1 MNFRIYFLKLAARHP
16 AWRFFI
22 SLIHSSIFFCFS
34 FILYVL
40 NILRVEIVVGLVFS
54 VPPII
59 ILTYTFFL
67 RRFANPTKLEEL
79 LKLKERKDKE
89 REIERAIEKERKDKE
104 RESKERESKE
114 REIERAIEKERKDKE
129 KKEEEKE
136 EEKRIKDNYLDIGL
150 GHILPKTI
158 EKIRNPITDKRFIK
172 IDTTYTGGEFS
183 KADFCQI
190 YTVKYMPTLLH
201 EIRKELIDE
210 LIENEM
216 KYDEWKKFI
225 KKKYDPLLIEGGM
238 KEFLYKN
245 GQFLYR
251 MDLNSWK
258 STNNEWGLLVEI
270 IFEKLIE
277 YFLENGWTL
286 SSNQFE
292 QEVFLP
298 VTLGTQSKTLVYK
311 QVFYLHPPE
320 K

>member
-22 SLIHSSIFFCFS
+22 SLIHSIIFFCFS

-40 NILRVEIVVGLVFS
+40 NILRVEIVVGLVFW

-67 RRFANPTKLEEL
+67 RRFTTKLEEL

-89 REIERAIEKERKDKE
+89 RESKE

-150 GHILPKTI
+150 GHKLPKTI

-172 IDTTYTGGEFS
+172 IDTTYTRAEFS
-183 KADFCQI
+183 KANFCQR

-225 KKKYDPLLIEGGM
+225 KKKYDPLLIEGEM

-245 GQFLYR
+245 GEFLYR
-251 MDLNSWK
+251 IDMITWK
-258 STNNEWGLLVEI
+258 SSNNEWGLLVEI

-292 QEVFLP
+292 KEEVRTVP
-298 VTLGTQSKTLVYK
+298 VPMKALVYK